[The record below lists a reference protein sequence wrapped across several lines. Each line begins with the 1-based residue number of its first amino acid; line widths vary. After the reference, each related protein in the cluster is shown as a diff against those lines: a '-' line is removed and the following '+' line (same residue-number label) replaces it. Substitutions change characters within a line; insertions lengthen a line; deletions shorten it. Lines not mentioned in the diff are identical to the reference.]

1 MKLHLAERDGYF
13 KDVDGEFNMVIE
25 GFQEVDYEAMDLPKV
40 GIGLLGCGFI
50 GQVHSNA
57 YLKIP
62 FTCQPPAARPR
73 LVALCDTVGAE
84 QKARKFRYQGCY
96 TDWRRMLE
104 DPRIDVIDNCT
115 PDDRHREPSV
125 AALDSGKH
133 VICEKP
139 LAMTVDDARAMVRAA
154 DKAGV
159 KTLCCH
165 NYRFLP
171 AVRLAR
177 ELIEKGALG
186 KIYHFRGQYLQ
197 PYGHDPDEVIENA
210 WYAAGTASGTLLGIG
225 SHVIDMARFL
235 VGEIATVSGL
245 ARTFNTSRKR
255 ASGEVQEVTADEGN
269 IASVEFDNGAIGAIE
284 SSCVCAGRKNEFT
297 FEVNGSGGSLAFDL
311 EDPNHLHVF
320 DAKGPKEELAGFA
333 NVSVTSGCHPLQTP
347 YLPPGHNAGW
357 EYGHLHA
364 LNHFLDC
371 VVNDKPVAP
380 YGATFED
387 GYKVQVIMEAIME
400 SSRTGRRIEL
410 EY

>member
-1 MKLHLAERDGYF
+1 MA
-13 KDVDGEFNMVIE
+13 VE
-25 GFQEVDYEAMDLPKV
+25 GFQEVDYQQSHLPEV

-57 YLKIP
+57 YVKIP
-62 FTCQPPAARPR
+62 YTCPSPAAMPK
-73 LVALCDTVGAE
+73 LIALCDAVGAE
-84 QKARKFRYQGCY
+84 EKARKFGYQGSF
-96 TDWRRMLE
+96 TDWRRMVE
-104 DPRIDVIDNCT
+104 DPRIAIIDNCT
-115 PDDRHREPSV
+115 PDDTHAEPSI
-125 AALDSGKH
+125 AAANNGKH

-139 LAMTVDDARAMVRAA
+139 LAMTAADARAMMQAA
-154 DKAGV
+154 EKAGV

-171 AVRLAR
+171 AVRLAK
-177 ELIEKGALG
+177 ELIEQGALG

-197 PYGHDPDEVIENA
+197 PYGHDPGEPIEHA
-210 WYAAGTASGTLLGIG
+210 WYAAGTASGVLLGIG

-245 ARTFNTSRKR
+245 MKTFNTSRKR
-255 ASGEVQEVTADEGN
+255 AASGEMEEVTADEGN
-269 IASVEFDNGAIGAIE
+269 IASVEFASGAIGALE

-297 FEVNGSGGSLAFDL
+297 FEVNGSDGSIAFDL
-311 EDPNHLHVF
+311 EDPNHLQVC
-320 DAKGPKEELAGFA
+320 DTKVSRKQLVGFT
-333 NVSVTSGCHPLQTP
+333 NVSVTSFDHPLQTP

-387 GYKVQVIMEAIME
+387 GYKVQAIMEAINE

>member
-1 MKLHLAERDGYF
+1 MA
-13 KDVDGEFNMVIE
+13 IE
-25 GFQEVDYEAMDLPKV
+25 GFQEVDGKNVALSRV

-57 YLKIP
+57 YIKIP
-62 FTCQPPAARPR
+62 YTCNPPATRPE
-73 LVALCDTVGAE
+73 LVALCDQVAAE
-84 QKARKFRYQGCY
+84 DKAKKFNYQGCY
-96 TDWRRMLE
+96 TDWKRMVE

-115 PDDRHREPSV
+115 PDDTHCEPLV
-125 AALDSGKH
+125 AAAENGKH
-133 VICEKP
+133 VISEKP
-139 LAMTVDDARAMVRAA
+139 MAMTAADARRMMEAVDR
-154 DKAGV
+154 AGV
-159 KTLCCH
+159 KSLCCH

-171 AVRLAR
+171 AVRFAR
-177 ELIEKGALG
+177 ELIENGALG

-197 PYGHDPDEVIENA
+197 PYGHDPQEVIENA

-235 VGEIATVSGL
+235 AGEITSISGL
-245 ARTFNTSRKR
+245 VRTFNTSRKR
-255 ASGEVQEVTADEGN
+255 ASGALEEVTADEGN
-269 IASVEFDNGAIGAIE
+269 IASVEFAGGAIGSIE
-284 SSCVCAGRKNEFT
+284 SSCVCAGRKNGFI
-297 FEVNGSGGSLAFDL
+297 FEVNGSDGSIAFDL
-311 EDPNHLHVF
+311 EDPNHLQVC
-320 DAKGPKEELAGFA
+320 DAKTAKQELLGFA
-333 NVSVTSGCHPLQTP
+333 NVSVTGFDHPLQTP

-387 GYKVQVIMEAIME
+387 GYKVQVIMEALNE
-400 SSRTGRRIEL
+400 SSRSGQRIQL

>member
-1 MKLHLAERDGYF
+1 MG
-13 KDVDGEFNMVIE
+13 IE
-25 GFQEVDYEAMDLPKV
+25 GFREVDYGAEGLPKI

-62 FTCQPPAARPR
+62 FTCQPPAARPQ

-84 QKARKFRYQGCY
+84 EKARKFSYQGSY
-96 TDWRRMLE
+96 TDWGRMVE
-104 DPRIDVIDNCT
+104 DPRIQVIDNCT
-115 PDDRHREPSV
+115 PDNLHHGPSV
-125 AALDSGKH
+125 AAAEHGKH

-139 LAMTVDDARAMVRAA
+139 LAMTAEEAREMMQAA
-154 DKAGV
+154 QQAGV
-159 KTLCCH
+159 KTMCCH

-177 ELIEKGALG
+177 QLIEDGAVG

-197 PYGHDPDEVIENA
+197 PYGHDPEEPIENA
-210 WYAAGTASGTLLGIG
+210 WYAAGTASGVLLGIG

-235 VGEIATVSGL
+235 VGEITRLSGL
-245 ARTFNTSRKR
+245 VKTFNTSRKR
-255 ASGEVQEVTADEGN
+255 ASGQVEEVTADEGN
-269 IASVEFDNGAIGAIE
+269 IASVEFDNGAIGVLE
-284 SSCVCAGRKNEFT
+284 SSCVCPGRKNEFT
-297 FEVNGSGGSLAFDL
+297 WEINGSKGSIAFDL
-311 EDPNHLHVF
+311 EDPNHLHVYHSQ
-320 DAKGPKEELAGFA
+320 GPRAETLGFT
-333 NVSVTSGCHPLQTP
+333 NVSVTSPGHPLQAG

-357 EYGHLHA
+357 EYGHLYA

-371 VVNDKPVAP
+371 VANDRPVVP

-387 GYKVQVIMEAIME
+387 GYRVQVIMEAIKE

-410 EY
+410 KY

>member
-1 MKLHLAERDGYF
+1 M
-13 KDVDGEFNMVIE
+13 NIE
-25 GFQEVDYEAMDLPKV
+25 GFREVDRQAESLPKI

-62 FTCQPPAARPR
+62 FTCQPPAASPQ
-73 LVALCDTVGAE
+73 LVALCDTAGADE
-84 QKARKFRYQGCY
+84 KASKFGYQGSY
-96 TDWRRMLE
+96 SDWKRMVE
-104 DPRIDVIDNCT
+104 DPRIRVIDNCT
-115 PDDRHREPSV
+115 PDDMHCEPSV
-125 AALDSGKH
+125 AAAEHGKH

-139 LAMTVDDARAMVRAA
+139 LAMTVEQARAMMLAA
-154 DKAGV
+154 QRAGV
-159 KTLCCH
+159 KTMCCH

-177 ELIEKGALG
+177 ELIEKGAVG

-197 PYGHDPDEVIENA
+197 PYGHDPEEVIENA

-235 VGEIATVSGL
+235 VGEITTVSGL
-245 ARTFNTSRKR
+245 VKTFNSQRKR
-255 ASGEVQEVTADEGN
+255 ASGKVEEVTADEGN
-269 IASVEFDNGAIGAIE
+269 IASVEFDGGAIGSLE

-297 FEVNGSGGSLAFDL
+297 WEINGSKGSIAFDL
-311 EDPNHLHVF
+311 EDPNHLQVY
-320 DAKGPKEELAGFA
+320 DSQGAREETLGFA
-333 NVSVTSGCHPLQTP
+333 NVSVTSPGHPLQAA

-357 EYGHLHA
+357 EYGHLYA
-364 LNHFLDC
+364 LNHFLGC
-371 VVNDKPVAP
+371 VANDKPVEP

-387 GYKVQVIMEAIME
+387 GYKVQVIMEAINE

-410 EY
+410 KY

>member
-1 MKLHLAERDGYF
+1 MA
-13 KDVDGEFNMVIE
+13 IE
-25 GFQEVDYEAMDLPKV
+25 GFREVDHQTEGLPKI

-62 FTCQPPAARPR
+62 FTCQPPGASPQ
-73 LVALCDTVGAE
+73 LVALCDSVGAE
-84 QKARKFRYQGCY
+84 EKARKFRYEGCY
-96 TDWRRMLE
+96 TDWKRMVE
-104 DPRIDVIDNCT
+104 DPRIQVIDNCT
-115 PDDRHREPSV
+115 PDNLHCEPSV
-125 AALDSGKH
+125 AAAEHGKH

-139 LAMTVDDARAMVRAA
+139 LAMTVDEARAMMQAA
-154 DKAGV
+154 AQAGV
-159 KTLCCH
+159 KTMCCH

-177 ELIEKGALG
+177 ELIEQGAVG

-197 PYGHDPDEVIENA
+197 PYGHDPDEPIENA

-235 VGEIATVSGL
+235 VGEITTVSGL
-245 ARTFNTSRKR
+245 AKTFNPSRKR
-255 ASGEVQEVTADEGN
+255 ASGQVEEVTADEGN
-269 IASVEFDNGAIGAIE
+269 IATVEFAGGAIGALE

-297 FEVNGSGGSLAFDL
+297 WEVNGSKGSIAFDL
-311 EDPNHLHVF
+311 EDPNHLHVY
-320 DAKGPKEELAGFA
+320 DSQNPREETLGFA
-333 NVSVTSGCHPLQTP
+333 NVSVTSPGHPLQAA

-357 EYGHLHA
+357 EYGHLYA

-371 VVNDKPVAP
+371 VANDKPVAP

-387 GYKVQVIMEAIME
+387 GYRVQVIMEAIQE
-400 SSRTGRRIEL
+400 SSRTGQRIEL
-410 EY
+410 KY

>member
-1 MKLHLAERDGYF
+1 MA
-13 KDVDGEFNMVIE
+13 IE
-25 GFQEVDYEAMDLPKV
+25 GFQEIDYQQSNLPEV

-57 YLKIP
+57 YIKIP
-62 FTCQPPAARPR
+62 YTCPSPAATPK
-73 LVALCDTVGAE
+73 LIALCDAVGAE
-84 QKARKFRYQGCY
+84 EKARKFGYRGSY
-96 TDWRRMLE
+96 TDWHRMLE
-104 DPRIDVIDNCT
+104 DPRIGIVDNCT
-115 PDDRHREPSV
+115 PDDTHAEPSI
-125 AALDSGKH
+125 AAAESGKH

-139 LAMTVDDARAMVRAA
+139 LAMTAADARAMMLAA
-154 DKAGV
+154 EKAGV

-171 AVRLAR
+171 AIRLAKQ
-177 ELIEKGALG
+177 LIEQGALG

-197 PYGHDPDEVIENA
+197 PYGHDPNGPIEHA

-245 ARTFNTSRKR
+245 MKTFNTSRKR
-255 ASGEVQEVTADEGN
+255 AATGEMEEVTADEGN
-269 IASVEFDNGAIGAIE
+269 IASVEFTGGAIGALE
-284 SSCVCAGRKNEFT
+284 SSCVCAGRNNEFI
-297 FEVNGSGGSLAFDL
+297 FEINGSDGSIAFDL
-311 EDPNHLHVF
+311 EDPNHLQVC
-320 DAKGPKEELAGFA
+320 DTKVSRKELVGFT
-333 NVSVTSGCHPLQTP
+333 NVSVTSFDHPLQTP

-387 GYKVQVIMEAIME
+387 GYKVQAIMEAIKE

>member
-1 MKLHLAERDGYF
+1 MA
-13 KDVDGEFNMVIE
+13 IE
-25 GFQEVDYEAMDLPKV
+25 GFQEVDHQAESLPKI

-62 FTCQPPAARPR
+62 FTCQPPAASPQ
-73 LVALCDTVGAE
+73 LVALCDTAGAE
-84 QKARKFRYQGCY
+84 EKARKFGYQGSY
-96 TDWRRMLE
+96 ADWKRMVE
-104 DPRIDVIDNCT
+104 DPRIQVIDNCT
-115 PDDRHREPSV
+115 PDDVHCEPSV
-125 AALDSGKH
+125 AAAEHGKH

-139 LAMTVDDARAMVRAA
+139 LAMTVEQARAMMQAA
-154 DKAGV
+154 GRAGV
-159 KTLCCH
+159 KSMCCH

-177 ELIEKGALG
+177 ELIEKGAVG

-197 PYGHDPDEVIENA
+197 PYGHDPEEVIENA

-235 VGEIATVSGL
+235 VGEITTLSGL
-245 ARTFNTSRKR
+245 VKTFNSPRKR
-255 ASGEVQEVTADEGN
+255 ASGKVEEVTADEGN
-269 IASVEFDNGAIGAIE
+269 IASVEFDGGAIGSLE

-297 FEVNGSGGSLAFDL
+297 WEINGSKGSIAFDL
-311 EDPNHLHVF
+311 EDPNHLQVY
-320 DAKGPKEELAGFA
+320 DSQGAREETLGFA
-333 NVSVTSGCHPLQTP
+333 NVSVTSPGHPLQAA

-357 EYGHLHA
+357 EYGHLYA

-371 VVNDKPVAP
+371 VANDKPVEP

-387 GYKVQVIMEAIME
+387 GYKVQVIMEAINE

-410 EY
+410 KY